1 MEAGRQGSALGAR
14 TQRRRGVDA
23 AVCAA
28 LFLISL
34 LAYLRTMRP
43 TFGWGDSSELITAA
57 YYLGVG
63 HSPGYPTWL
72 LLAYPFSHLPFGD
85 VAFRVNFMTVLVG
98 AVGVALLY
106 LLYSKI
112 SGSRP
117 AAVIAALTF
126 ALSATF

>member
-1 MEAGRQGSALGAR
+1 MEAGRQGSALAVR

-23 AVCAA
+23 AVCAG

-63 HSPGYPTWL
+63 HSPG
-72 LLAYPFSHLPFGD
+72 
-85 VAFRVNFMTVLVG
+85 
-98 AVGVALLY
+98 
-106 LLYSKI
+106 
-112 SGSRP
+112 
-117 AAVIAALTF
+117 
-126 ALSATF
+126 